1 MARQKK
7 QGLYK
12 YLNVAMPE
20 ELLKRLDSYSS
31 ESRIPKTAITE
42 LALKEY
48 LDKKYPQ

>member
-1 MARQKK
+1 MPRQKK
-7 QGLYK
+7 PGTYK

-20 ELLKRLDSYSS
+20 ELLKRLDKYSE

-48 LDKKYPQ
+48 LNKRCN

>member
-7 QGLYK
+7 QGVYK
-12 YLNVAMPE
+12 YLNVAIPE
-20 ELLKRLDSYSS
+20 EIIKRLDEYSA

-48 LDKKYPQ
+48 LDKKCF